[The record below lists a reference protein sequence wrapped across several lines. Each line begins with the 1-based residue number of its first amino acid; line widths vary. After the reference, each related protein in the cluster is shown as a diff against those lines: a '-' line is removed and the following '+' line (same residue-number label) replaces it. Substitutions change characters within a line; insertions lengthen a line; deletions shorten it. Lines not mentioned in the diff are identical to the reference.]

1 MVLFRCRSRRLDND
15 ELDKRDEGSITRE
28 ACVQSCSDSVMA
40 GVALSLPVQRS
51 VLPHSGKY
59 HLSDVPPYWSDDVTG
74 RLSQ

>member
-1 MVLFRCRSRRLDND
+1 
-15 ELDKRDEGSITRE
+15 
-28 ACVQSCSDSVMA
+28 MA